1 MELQVHL
8 SRLRR
13 SLALLTLAGLAP
25 GAASPAAA
33 EAAPTVVLSFTERV
47 TVRHPP
53 PHGEDRRTVAVRV
66 SIGPRFVREDR
77 GDVSS
82 YVLDRERRRLV
93 VLDHGARTWQEYPLP
108 VRLEDHLGEDA
119 AALLAAH
126 ARALDRVEAQPPAAE
141 EVGGRATVRSAWTA
155 TLEDVEVEATW
166 WLAEID
172 GADAAAYWELARS
185 VAALHPLHRLWMA
198 EVEVPAGL
206 PVRQV
211 LVTEDRFADRRERVL
226 DDLEIEPGTT
236 DAFRVPG
243 EYRQRPARCFHHV
256 AFGDDPACR

>member
-1 MELQVHL
+1 M
-8 SRLRR
+8 
-13 SLALLTLAGLAP
+13 ALLTLAGLAP

-33 EAAPTVVLSFTERV
+33 VAEPTVVLSFTEQV
-47 TVRHPP
+47 TVRNPP
-53 PHGEDRRTVAVRV
+53 PYGEDRQTLTVRV

-108 VRLEDHLGEDA
+108 VRIEDHLSEDA

-126 ARALDRVEAQPPAAE
+126 SWALDRVEAQPPTRE
-141 EVGGRATVRSAWTA
+141 EVGGRATLRSAWTA

-172 GADAAAYWELARS
+172 GADPAAYWELARN
-185 VAALHPLHRLWMA
+185 VAALHPLDRLWMA

-211 LVTEDRFADRRERVL
+211 LFSEGRFARRQERVL
-226 DDLEIEPGTT
+226 DGLEIDTRAA
-236 DAFRVPG
+236 DVFRVPA
-243 EYRQRPARCFHHV
+243 EYRQRPAHCFHHL

>member
-1 MELQVHL
+1 MTPGVA
-8 SRLRR
+8 
-13 SLALLTLAGLAP
+13 SLP
-25 GAASPAAA
+25 AA
-33 EAAPTVVLSFTERV
+33 EAGPTVVLSFTEQV
-47 TVRHPP
+47 TVRNPP
-53 PHGEDRRTVAVRV
+53 PYGEDRQTVPVRV

-108 VRLEDHLGEDA
+108 VRIEDHLSEEA

-126 ARALDRVEAQPPAAE
+126 ARALDRVEAQPTTRE
-141 EVGGRATVRSAWTA
+141 EVGGRTTIRSAWTA
-155 TLEDVEVEATW
+155 TLDDVEVEATW

-172 GADAAAYWELARS
+172 GADPAAYWELARNI
-185 VAALHPLHRLWMA
+185 AALHPLHRLWMA

-206 PVRQV
+206 PVRQ
-211 LVTEDRFADRRERVL
+211 LLITGGRFARRGERML
-226 DDLEIEPGTT
+226 DGLESDTGTT
-236 DAFRVPG
+236 EAFRVPAG
-243 EYRQRPARCFHHV
+243 YRQRPAHCFHHV